1 MIDELQGLSEG
12 PEQRVGPAKPS
23 DICEKRGGG
32 GGGGIYRFMTARE
45 LFRVSLRSWISDQ
58 LSPRFVGHY
67 LDHHGLIS

>member
-32 GGGGIYRFMTARE
+32 GGDVAFIDLWQQGNSNGC
-45 LFRVSLRSWISDQ
+45 RSAPEFQIN
-58 LSPRFVGHY
+58 Y
-67 LDHHGLIS
+67 LQDLLVTI

>member
-32 GGGGIYRFMTARE
+32 GGGRGIYRFMTARE
-45 LFRVSLRSWISDQ
+45 L
-58 LSPRFVGHY
+58 
-67 LDHHGLIS
+67 